1 MEPVALRKE
10 EEEILLALSMQPLAD
25 GLDRLTFA
33 SRIIMKFLN
42 TLQEIIS
49 LLIILAAQ
57 FPQGPSALR
66 K

>member
-10 EEEILLALSMQPLAD
+10 EEEILLMLNMQPLAD
-25 GLDRLTFA
+25 GLDRLTFV

-42 TLQEIIS
+42 TLQEITF
-49 LLIILAAQ
+49 LLIILVAQ
-57 FPQGPSALR
+57 FPQVLSALH

>member
-10 EEEILLALSMQPLAD
+10 EEEILLVLSMQPLAD
-25 GLDRLTFA
+25 GLDRLTFV

-42 TLQEIIS
+42 TLQEITF
-49 LLIILAAQ
+49 LLIILVAQ
-57 FPQGPSALR
+57 FPQVLSALH

>member
-1 MEPVALRKE
+1 MELVALRKK
-10 EEEILLALSMQPLAD
+10 EEEILLMPSMQPLAD

-42 TLQEIIS
+42 TLQEIIF
-49 LLIILAAQ
+49 LLIILVAQ
-57 FPQGPSALR
+57 FPQGPSALH